1 MIAVIMAGG
10 KGTRFWPRSTVAKP
24 KQFLTLASEEA
35 TMLQQTYARFRSC
48 LPEENVYVAVSENY
62 LPMVKEQLPE
72 LGENRIIIEPEQRD
86 TAPCIALTAS
96 YFMKLEQDDVLVTA
110 PSDQYIPDTEEL
122 MDALRAAEQAAKK
135 DGVVVTLGIVP
146 TRAETGYGYIE
157 TIDSEDH
164 AEKFGERIKEV
175 KAFIEKPTKEKAE
188 KLIELPNMYWNS
200 GIFIWKPSTIAGY
213 MMKYQPGMWSI
224 FDQKDEEFRQ
234 SYAGL
239 QKLSIDYAL
248 VEKLERL
255 YTIPIEFIWDDV
267 GTWTSLE
274 RIFTTDGD
282 GNLLLGQVFPFA
294 TRNTIIYSEQQQVVT
309 IGIEDL
315 IIVST
320 EEGLL
325 ICRKADEQNVKH
337 AIAVLT
343 ADQEGRQG

>member
-24 KQFLTLASEEA
+24 KQFLTLASEDA

-62 LPMVKEQLPE
+62 LPIVREQLPE
-72 LGENRIIIEPEQRD
+72 LGENRIIIEPDQRD

-96 YFMKLEQDDVLVTA
+96 YFMRLERDEVLVTA

-122 MDALRAAEQAAKK
+122 MEALRAAERAASH

-157 TIDSEDH
+157 TIEDARH
-164 AEKFGERIKEV
+164 EGKLGERIKEV

-213 MMKYQPGMWSI
+213 MTKYQPQMWSV
-224 FDQKDEEFRQ
+224 FDLKEEEFRQ
-234 SYAGL
+234 SYARL
-239 QKLSIDYAL
+239 PKLSIDYAL

-255 YTIPIEFIWDDV
+255 YTIPIEFEWDDV

-282 GNLLLGQVFPFA
+282 GNLLLGSIYPFG
-294 TRNTIIYSEQQQVVT
+294 TRNSIIYTEQQLVVA
-309 IGIEDL
+309 IGVEDL

-325 ICRKADEQNVKH
+325 ICRKSDEQNVKH
-337 AIAVLT
+337 AIAAIT
-343 ADQEGRQG
+343 ADQEGRQA

>member
-48 LPEENVYVAVSENY
+48 LPEDNVYVAVSENY
-62 LPMVKEQLPE
+62 LPIVKEQLPE
-72 LGENRIIIEPEQRD
+72 LGENRIIVEPEQRD

-96 YFMKLEQDDVLVTA
+96 FFMKLERDEVLVTA
-110 PSDQYIPDTEEL
+110 PSDQYIPDTEDL
-122 MDALRAAEQAAKK
+122 MEALREAEKAARQ

-157 TIDSEDH
+157 AKETVDSVL
-164 AEKFGERIKEV
+164 RIKEV

-188 KLIELPNMYWNS
+188 KLIEMPNMYWNS
-200 GIFIWKPSTIAGY
+200 GIFIWKPSTIARY
-213 MMKYQPGMWSI
+213 MLEFQPQMWSI
-224 FDQKDEEFRQ
+224 FEQEGEEFRQ
-234 SYAGL
+234 SYARL

-248 VEKLERL
+248 VEKLKRL

-274 RIFTTDGD
+274 RIFSTDGD
-282 GNLLLGQVFPFA
+282 GNLRIGNIYPFA
-294 TRNTIIYSEQQQVVT
+294 TRNTIIYSEQQQVVV

-325 ICRKADEQNVKH
+325 ICRKSDEQNVKH
-337 AIAVLT
+337 AIAALT
-343 ADQEGRQG
+343 ADQEGRQA

>member
-10 KGTRFWPRSTVAKP
+10 KGTRFWPRSTAAKP

-48 LPEENVYVAVSENY
+48 LPEEKVYVAVSENY
-62 LPMVKEQLPE
+62 LPIVKAQLPE
-72 LGENRIIIEPEQRD
+72 LRKDNIIIEPEQRD
-86 TAPCIALTAS
+86 TAPSIALTAS
-96 YFMKLEQDDVLVTA
+96 FFMRLERDEVLITA
-110 PSDQYIPDTEEL
+110 PSDQYIPETEQL
-122 MDALRAAEQAAKK
+122 METLRAAEQAAKT

-157 TIDSEDH
+157 ALDNEEH
-164 AEKFGERIKEV
+164 ASKYGERIKEV

-200 GIFIWKPSTIAGY
+200 GIFIWKPSTIATY
-213 MMKYQPGMWSI
+213 MLKYQPQMWSI
-224 FDQKDEEFRQ
+224 FEHKDEEFRL
-234 SYAGL
+234 SYAQL
-239 QKLSIDYAL
+239 PKLSIDYAL

-274 RIFTTDGD
+274 RIFHTDDD
-282 GNLLLGQVFPFA
+282 GNLLQGPVYPLAV
-294 TRNTIIYSEQQQVVT
+294 RNSIIYTEQQQVVA
-309 IGIEDL
+309 IGVEDL

-325 ICRKADEQNVKH
+325 ICRKSDEQNVKN
-337 AIAVLT
+337 AIAALT
-343 ADQEGRQG
+343 ADQEGLQS